1 MYNIYDA
8 LKSGQTADEIAK
20 AFTDELN
27 AAIQKQSAEEAA
39 AKAMV
44 TRKTDRANEIAALIN
59 DFMNDYYPGLMK
71 DATIEGE
78 DVITMLESRVELDN
92 KLGKL
97 AQTLFSAFDM
107 ENIAP
112 SAKITVKAKTPNGVK
127 SKSTEIKPEDV
138 FASFFAKNN
147 I

>member
-27 AAIQKQSAEEAA
+27 AAIQKQSAEEEA
-39 AKAMV
+39 AKAMA
-44 TRKTDRANEIAALIN
+44 TRKTDRADEIAAQIN

-78 DVITMLESRVELDN
+78 DVITMLESLVELDN

-97 AQTLFSAFDM
+97 AQTLFTAFDM
-107 ENIAP
+107 NSTAP
-112 SAKITVKAKTPNGVK
+112 SAKITVKAKTPSGVK

>member
-39 AKAMV
+39 AKAME
-44 TRKTDRANEIAALIN
+44 TRKTDRADEIAALIN

-78 DVITMLESRVELDN
+78 DVITMLESLVELDN

-107 ENIAP
+107 ESIAP
-112 SAKITVKAKTPNGVK
+112 SAKITVKTKTPNGVK